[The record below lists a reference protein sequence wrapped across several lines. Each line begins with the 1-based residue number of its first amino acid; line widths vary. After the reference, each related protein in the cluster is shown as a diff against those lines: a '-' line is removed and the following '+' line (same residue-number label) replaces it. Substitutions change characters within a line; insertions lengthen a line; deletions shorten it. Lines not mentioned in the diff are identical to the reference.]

1 MQLYQFDD
9 AYVQRLRE
17 GDRWTEEHFVR
28 YFGELLLIKL
38 RARLRSMDAVEDVRQ
53 EVFVRVMRTLRAPEG
68 LRDGRKLGAFVNSV
82 CNNVLLE
89 SYRAG
94 RRVEPLE
101 SGDYAAVADPSTSVD
116 EALVTAESRMC
127 VQRIL
132 RDMPSKDA
140 EILRALFIEE
150 QEKDDVSRRFGV
162 DRNYLRVL
170 LYRAKDKFRAAYER
184 AAHETSSP
192 KTTLRTER

>member
-53 EVFVRVMRTLRAPEG
+53 EVFVRVMRTLRASEG

-101 SGDYAAVADPSTSVD
+101 SGDYAAVPDPSTSVD
-116 EALVTAESRMC
+116 EALVTAESRMR

-140 EILRALFIEE
+140 DILRALFIEE
-150 QEKDDVSRRFGV
+150 LEKDDLCRRFGI
-162 DRNYLRVL
+162 DRKV
-170 LYRAKDKFRAAYER
+170 
-184 AAHETSSP
+184 
-192 KTTLRTER
+192 

>member
-1 MQLYQFDD
+1 VQLYQFDD

-101 SGDYAAVADPSTSVD
+101 PGDYAAVADPSTSVD
-116 EALVTAESRMC
+116 EALVTAESRMR

-150 QEKDDVSRRFGV
+150 QEKDDVCRRFGV